1 MIQSIHKGRGFRG
14 VLNYVMNPEKE
25 PELVAGNMYGTDPR
39 ALAAEFKQWREL
51 RPGLGKAVFHS
62 SLSLPHGPGGREEL
76 SDAQWR
82 DVAERYLEH
91 LGYGRSPFVVVRHR
105 DTEHDHV
112 HIVAARI
119 DAEGRAVSDSNDY
132 RRGEKILRQLEREY
146 GLEPVRSSREVER
159 SAMTVGEMRHLERSG
174 GVSTRLR
181 LQDLL
186 DRAAADGPTM
196 SQFLA
201 RLEGAGVEV
210 VPRVAKTGHVS
221 GISYRLDGVAFRG
234 SALGRAYSWLG
245 IQQRLGVDYRPE
257 RDLSAVRRATE
268 RTDLDRTPGET
279 SKLWSRKSLEAL
291 QKELRGLGSRN
302 GRGVVS
308 REAVEGLARRGQEA
322 LAGSASAARLAY
334 AFRSRQGATRYVA
347 RRLPGARAV
356 VPLLDLTRAVR
367 SPLGLLLYGS
377 RLATSAGRLAAGS
390 PKERSV
396 SPETRRVAAG
406 FIRAAAADRPSMPSF
421 LQRLRAAGVEPLPLV
436 DRRDRVRALA
446 YQVGDE
452 LVAGQDLGP
461 AFTWRG
467 VQNRLGVTYE
477 PQRDLP
483 RIRPGRE
490 RPGSRDPARDRE
502 PARGRE
508 GAVPGDPA
516 SRDPRGHREAGGATH
531 ERRAGK
537 PPASAARDL
546 EDAGTPPG
554 RRPGRAPAP
563 NEPPTRLGAPGEAT
577 RPAGAREA
585 NAPAPRHDGGS
596 RARAGAGFPVG
607 DLGHLADDRLS
618 DAALR
623 SALQRSGV
631 PPLRTFQERKLYV
644 GSLDRADAAWAT
656 AALRGGVQPHLVL
669 REVALRGGRSS
680 ASPEARVTHGTRVL
694 ARALATVKPAR
705 SVEKTVSL
713 AAQALAVVIKAP
725 IAVVKALL
733 IIRSIARELSQ
744 ERGR

>member
-1 MIQSIHKGRGFRG
+1 MIQSIHKGKGFRG
-14 VLNYVMNPEKE
+14 VLNYVMNPDKE
-25 PELVAGNMYGTDPR
+25 PELVAGNMYGTDAR
-39 ALAAEFKQWREL
+39 ALASEFKQWREL

-76 SDAQWR
+76 SAAQWR
-82 DVAERYLEH
+82 DVADRYLEH

-119 DAEGRAVSDSNDY
+119 DAEGRAVPDSNDY
-132 RRGEKILRQLEREY
+132 RRGEQILRQLEREY
-146 GLEPVRSSREVER
+146 GLEPVRSSREAER
-159 SAMTVGEMRHLERSG
+159 SAMTVREMRHLERSG

-186 DRAAADGPTM
+186 GRAAAGGPTM

-234 SALGRAYSWLG
+234 SALGRAYSWRG
-245 IQQRLGVDYRPE
+245 VQERLGVDHRPE
-257 RDLSAVRRATE
+257 RDLPAVRKAAERAE
-268 RTDLDRTPGET
+268 VARSPGDT
-279 SKLWSRKSLEAL
+279 SKPWSARSLEAL
-291 QKELRGLGSRN
+291 GQELRGLGSRN
-302 GRGVVS
+302 GKGALA

-322 LAGSASAARLAY
+322 LSGPASAARLAY
-334 AFRSRQGATRYVA
+334 AFRSRQGVTRYVA
-347 RRLPGARAV
+347 RRLPGAGAV
-356 VPLLDLTRAVR
+356 VPILDLTRAVR

-377 RLATSAGRLAAGS
+377 RLVTSAGRLAAGS
-390 PKERSV
+390 RRERGA

-406 FIRAAAADRPSMPSF
+406 FIRAAAADGPAMPRF
-421 LQRLRAAGVEPLPLV
+421 LERLRVAGVEPLPLV
-436 DRRDRVRALA
+436 DRRGRVRALA
-446 YQVGDE
+446 YQVGGE
-452 LVAGQDLGP
+452 LVAGQELGP
-461 AFTWRG
+461 AFTWAG

-483 RIRPGRE
+483 RIRPSRE
-490 RPGSRDPARDRE
+490 RPGPGD

-508 GAVPGDPA
+508 STRGGDVAGPGSRASGDPR
-516 SRDPRGHREAGGATH
+516 SHRETGGAPH
-531 ERRAGK
+531 ERRAAAS
-537 PPASAARDL
+537 PATRDL
-546 EDAGTPPG
+546 EDAGAPLG

-563 NEPPTRLGAPGEAT
+563 DEHPGRVGAPGEAARRT
-577 RPAGAREA
+577 GAREA
-585 NAPAPRHDGGS
+585 NASAPRHDGGS
-596 RARAGAGFPVG
+596 RARAGAGLPLG

-618 DAALR
+618 EAALR
-623 SALQRSGV
+623 SALQRAGV
-631 PPLRTFQERKLYV
+631 PPLRTFHERRLYA
-644 GSLDRADAAWAT
+644 GSRDRADAAWAT

-669 REVALRGGRSS
+669 REVALRGARGS
-680 ASPEARVTHGTRVL
+680 ASLETRVTHGTRVL

-705 SVEKTVSL
+705 PVEKTVSL